1 MFSSG
6 KGIGTRQMTQLFHH
20 DPMGP
25 RPSQFTN
32 GHFWSPGGRLAVF
45 LLSFTSIAALLVE
58 FYGIIPMR
66 TFTLGIFLPS
76 LLLLGILAVFDGRNG
91 NGALARAVAQGCLGG
106 LIAAIAYD
114 IFRLP
119 FVFAKPW
126 GLDAW
131 VPALPLFK
139 VFPRFG
145 ALILG
150 EPLEQVRYSL
160 ADQWV
165 GWSYHFSNGAT
176 FGVLYLASIGDPRR
190 RHWAWAVV
198 MAVGLELGMLFTPY
212 PAYFHI
218 RVSGTFIAVTLSA
231 HLIFGVVL
239 GRVTRFLALRKQPLP
254 SGMTKG

>member
-1 MFSSG
+1 
-6 KGIGTRQMTQLFHH
+6 MTQLFHD
-20 DPMGP
+20 DPMGL
-25 RPSQFTN
+25 RSSQLAN
-32 GHFWSPGGRLAVF
+32 GHDWSPGGRLAVF

-58 FYGIIPMR
+58 FYGMIPMR

-76 LLLLGILAVFDGRNG
+76 LLLLGILVVFDGRNG
-91 NGALARAVAQGCLGG
+91 NGVLAKSVVQGCLGG
-106 LIAAIAYD
+106 LIAAVAYD
-114 IFRLP
+114 LFRLP

-126 GLDAW
+126 GLEPW
-131 VPALPLFK
+131 VPSLPLFK

-150 EPLEQVRYSL
+150 EPVEQAQYSL
-160 ADQWV
+160 ADHWV

-176 FGVLYLASIGDPRR
+176 FGVLYLASIGDPRC
-190 RHWAWAVV
+190 RHWVWAVV

-218 RVSGTFIAVTLSA
+218 RVTDTFIAVTLSA

-239 GRVTRFLALRKQPLP
+239 GQVTRFLAFRKQPLP
-254 SGMTKG
+254 PGITEG